1 MNVKMQKLLQARIEA
16 FATDVTNILQ
26 SAVAD
31 AVTEALPKGTRR
43 GSAQL
48 GKKAGRGRGARRA
61 GKAVSP
67 EVLLKEI
74 AREPDRRMEQI
85 SASLGTTSKA
95 LVPTV
100 KQLIADKKVKT
111 TGKARGTTY
120 RAA

>member
-1 MNVKMQKLLQARIEA
+1 MNVKTQKLLQARIEA

-31 AVTEALPKGTRR
+31 AVKDALPASARR
-43 GSAQL
+43 GALRL
-48 GKKAGRGRGARRA
+48 GKKAGRGRGRKI
-61 GKAVSP
+61 GKSVAP

-85 SASLGTTSKA
+85 SAALGTSSKA
-95 LVPTV
+95 LVPTI

-111 TGKARGTTY
+111 SGQARGTTY
-120 RAA
+120 RPA